1 VAFIKRYP
9 ASEKLR
15 YDPLTDAVTL
25 LGEFRGSEPVVG
37 VKKVAFETGA
47 VLLND
52 AQAFEEVSVGPGCI
66 LDGDVSAPRVTLTG
80 SEENPVIV
88 LGNVF
93 ASSLE
98 KDGIPSSVEVK
109 GKAFIRGAIVSERVK
124 LSEGAIV
131 YGDVIALKEL
141 EVAGPSLILG
151 RAIAGSKE
159 ERGVVK
165 VEKATVFQLFSH
177 GDIIIVGGSSTLI
190 SPVAVAVEGDVFWSA
205 CQRCTLG
212 SFGGETGASV
222 RVLGLRCLLCAE
234 TSNPL
239 LCEKHLEGSCET
251 FESLR
256 AYDYMRS
263 EDSRYTLLSWHWRAS
278 PAMIVQNLIAKR
290 LIRAS
295 RSLPKPAVDSTART
309 VGGVPAAEYPE
320 KSMESLLLDLRGAV
334 GAYVEAARETAG
346 KVVQEYFES
355 KGVEYARCRHCGMP
369 NPKGA
374 KICMLCGEPP
384 E

>member
-1 VAFIKRYP
+1 VAFIRRYP

-15 YDPLTDAVTL
+15 YDPLTDSVTL

-37 VKKVAFETGA
+37 VKKIAFETGA

-52 AQAFEEVSVGPGCI
+52 VQAFDEVFIGPGCI
-66 LDGDVSAPRVTLTG
+66 VDGDVSAPSVSLTG
-80 SEENPVIV
+80 SDEKPVIV

-98 KDGIPSSVEVK
+98 KEGTLSSVEVA
-109 GKAFIRGAIVSERVK
+109 GRAFIRGAIVSERVK

-131 YGDVIALKEL
+131 CGDVVALKEL
-141 EVAGPSLILG
+141 EVSGPSLILG
-151 RAIAGSKE
+151 RAVAGSAREK
-159 ERGVVK
+159 GVAK

-177 GDIIIVGGSSTLI
+177 GDIILSGGSTLI
-190 SPVAVAVEGDVFWSA
+190 SPVAVAVEGDVLWSP
-205 CQRCTLG
+205 CKGCTAKRF
-212 SFGGETGASV
+212 SAEAGASV
-222 RVLGLRCLLCAE
+222 RVLGLRCLLCAV

-239 LCEKHLEGSCET
+239 LCEKHLEGSCDT

-256 AYDYMRS
+256 AYDYSRS

-290 LIRAS
+290 LVRAS
-295 RSLPKPAVDSTART
+295 RSLPKPTVDSTART

-320 KSMESLLLDLRGAV
+320 KSVETLLLDLRGAV
-334 GAYVEAARETAG
+334 GAYVEAAREIAG
-346 KVVQEYFES
+346 KVAQEYFES
-355 KGVEYARCRHCGMP
+355 KGVQYVKCRHCGMP
-369 NPKGA
+369 NQKGS
-374 KICMLCGEPP
+374 KVCMLCGEPP

>member
-1 VAFIKRYP
+1 MAFIKRYP

-15 YDPLTDAVTL
+15 YDPLTDSVTL
-25 LGEFRGSEPVVG
+25 LGEFRSSEPVVG
-37 VKKVAFETGA
+37 VKKIAFETGA

-52 AQAFEEVSVGPGCI
+52 TQAFEEVSVGPGCI
-66 LDGDVSAPRVTLTG
+66 LDGDVSAPRVSITG
-80 SEENPVIV
+80 SDENPAIV

-93 ASSLE
+93 ALSLE

-109 GKAFIRGAIVSERVK
+109 GRVFIRGAVVSERVK

-131 YGDVIALKEL
+131 YGDVVALKEL
-141 EVAGPSLILG
+141 EVTGPSLILG

-159 ERGVVK
+159 GKGVAK
-165 VEKATVFQLFSH
+165 VEKATVFQIFSH
-177 GDIIIVGGSSTLI
+177 GYIIIVGNASTLV
-190 SPVAVAVEGDVFWSA
+190 SPVAVAVEGDVLWSP
-205 CQRCTLG
+205 CQRCTAG
-212 SFGGETGASV
+212 SFGSETGALV
-222 RVLGLRCLLCAE
+222 RVLGLRCILCAE

-239 LCEKHLEGSCET
+239 LCEKHLEGSCDT
-251 FESLR
+251 FEPLR
-256 AYDYMRS
+256 AYDYMKS
-263 EDSRYTLLSWHWRAS
+263 EGSRYTLLSWHWRAS

-309 VGGVPAAEYPE
+309 VGGVPAAEYFE
-320 KSMESLLLDLRGAV
+320 KTLESLLLDLRGAV

-355 KGVEYARCRHCGMP
+355 KGVEYVRCRHCGMP
-369 NPKGA
+369 NPKGS

-384 E
+384 V